1 MKRTAAERD
10 LSHLGP
16 GALLALIDVGNRSAR
31 PCFFIHGN
39 EDLVIPVEHSKRL
52 VAASKK
58 PTDELWILSGRRHTE
73 SVRLQAKRCELWEV
87 SPIGEEYLKRVVP
100 FFGKAAQ

>member
-16 GALLALIDVGNRSAR
+16 GTLLALIAVGNRSAR
-31 PCFFIHGN
+31 LCFFIHGN
-39 EDLVIPVEHSKRL
+39 EDRVIPVEHSKKL
-52 VAASKK
+52 IAASKN

-73 SVRLQAKRCELWEV
+73 GVRLQAKRCELWEV
-87 SPIGEEYLKRVVP
+87 SPIREEYLKRVVP
-100 FFGKAAQ
+100 FFG